1 MNYTFFQRAF
11 LCASLLCLFSP
22 AVAAPTAAP
31 TLSEVLT
38 RHQRATGSAT
48 AYPDTGMQETV
59 YTMSAGGLSGTMTTY
74 EASKH
79 RSRTEVRLGP
89 ISNTSGSDGKTT
101 WEQDGNGNVRI
112 LGGEELAENKADS
125 GFSLENVDP
134 IKHTSKGGTGTITL
148 RPGRDP
154 ETGCYV
160 LDALPKGG
168 TRQTIYLDPNTY
180 LIRKSVVRKGGVST
194 TISILAYKPL
204 FGVQTPSHLQIQP
217 AGLPLTIDAALTQV
231 TRRPTL
237 VAALFTPPTPARD
250 WQFLTPGA
258 STHVSFPFVTDENE
272 VIVFVAVN
280 GHPLRFLLDSGAGA
294 AFITAQAAQEAGLNT
309 QGNLPALGYGGSSA
323 TGIAAQATLEL
334 GGAVRLSNQ
343 ILHVIKDP
351 NVGKRL
357 SAQGRVDGGIGYEL
371 LSRFVTRID
380 YAAKTVTLTDTAA
393 PREPDAQAVTVPLK
407 LEGRVPTILASLD
420 GHSPA
425 RFLVDTGDAGGVHLY
440 TDYAQA
446 NGLLPRPNDPHARTL
461 SGSGVGGAVL
471 ETITPGHTMGVGTM
485 KFSGLDVAT
494 LSGPGIARVSTNAGG
509 IGNQVLGR
517 FRVTFDYANSRM
529 QFAAGPATFPT
540 PAPLL
545 PPALPTG
552 GAGARSITPSFSGP
566 HLSLAADVTAPAAP
580 SGPPMTLALLM
591 QKHLDALGGADAIT
605 ALKNTKVVSSVQTGG
620 IQGTITTIYAAPD
633 REYEE
638 DKLGILDITQG
649 YDGKNAWQRD
659 TNGNVRPLAG
669 EELKDLRVQL
679 FFDTNS
685 YVLPGRIAGKLTL
698 RPQPDPQTGDWVADA
713 LPEGGKPCTLFFDPH
728 TFLIVQEQ
736 HLDDNILVTTGYG
749 DYRTVDGARFPFSMT
764 TTNGTPR
771 YDIAGT
777 VTRLQ
782 NNIPLPPGLFS
793 PPAAGD
799 KFRFIKPGQTSA
811 TVPFDT
817 DDGEIGLDLRLNGQ
831 PARVF
836 LDSGASGI
844 ALSQQTATRL
854 GLKSSGFLEARG
866 YGGSTDLHPVLVSRV
881 EVPGAVQLTDVT
893 AIAIDL
899 PDALNSY
906 FTRPISGF
914 VGYDLLAHFVV
925 RLDFAHKKLTFLRPD
940 TFHPTAQDGVALPL
954 ELDNDVPSV
963 VAQLDALPPQRFL
976 IDTGD
981 EAALRLYSP
990 FVAQYGLDKKYPHG
1004 LLTAGGGIGGVSRS
1018 RVTRTGSL
1026 KVAGVTLRGVP
1037 TDFSLDPKGGA
1048 SLVNAGSLGVSLLSR
1063 FVVTFD
1069 YPHSRVFFAPTPA
1082 TRAPFVTQTTG
1093 LTLMETKDPQG
1104 RGHVIIAEVQARSPA
1119 VRADLN
1125 VFDEVLEIDGHK
1137 TAGLGLTAA
1146 RKLLA
1151 PLPGKQSHTLLVQ
1164 STIGKPRTVT
1174 VPLFDPLQ

>member
-1 MNYTFFQRAF
+1 MNYTLLQRTL
-11 LCASLLCLFSP
+11 LCASLLCLLFPAAAAPPAALTLTEVLARHQKASGSP
-22 AVAAPTAAP
+22 AA
-31 TLSEVLT
+31 
-38 RHQRATGSAT
+38 H
-48 AYPDTGMQETV
+48 PDAGVQETV
-59 YTMSAGGLSGTMTTY
+59 YAMSAGGLEGTLTSY
-74 EASKH
+74 EAPGH
-79 RSRTEVRLGP
+79 RTRTEVRLGP
-89 ISNTSGSDGKTT
+89 IITTTGSDGKTT
-101 WEQDGNGNVRI
+101 WEQDGSGNVRI
-112 LGGEELAENKADS
+112 LGGEELAENKADA

-134 IKHTSKGGTGTITL
+134 FKHTSKGGAGTITL

-168 TRQTIYLDPNTY
+168 TQQTIYLDPNTY
-180 LIRKSVVRKGGVST
+180 LVRKSVVRKGGIST
-194 TISILAYKPL
+194 TISILAYKPV
-204 FGVQTPSHLQIQP
+204 FGTQTPSHLQIQP
-217 AGLPLTIDAALTQV
+217 AGLPLTIDATLTQA
-231 TRRPTL
+231 TRRPTF
-237 VAALFTPPTPARD
+237 VASLFTPPASAKD
-250 WQFLTPGA
+250 WSFLTPGA
-258 STHVSFPFVTDENE
+258 STQVSFPFVTDDNE
-272 VIVFVAVN
+272 VVVYASVN
-280 GHPLRFLLDSGAGA
+280 GHPLRFLLDSGSGG
-294 AFITAQAAQEAGLNT
+294 AFITAQAAQTAGLTT

-323 TGIAAQATLEL
+323 TGLATQATLDF
-334 GGAVRLSNQ
+334 GGAVRLSRQ

-351 NVGKRL
+351 AVAKRL
-357 SAQGRVDGGIGYEL
+357 NAQGHVDGGIGFEV
-371 LSRFVTRID
+371 LSRFVTQVD
-380 YAAKTVTLTDTAA
+380 YASKLITLTDPATPRAA
-393 PREPDAQAVTVPLK
+393 PDGRSVTVPLK
-407 LEGRVPTILASLD
+407 LEGRVPTVLASID
-420 GHSPA
+420 GRPPA
-425 RFLVDTGDAGGVHLY
+425 RFLMDTGDSGGVHLY
-440 TDYAQA
+440 AQYAGA
-446 NGLLPRPNDPHARTL
+446 NGLLPRPNDPRARTF
-461 SGSGVGGAVL
+461 SGSGVGGAIQ
-471 ETITPGHTMGVGTM
+471 ETITPGHTMGLG
-485 KFSGLDVAT
+485 GLRLSDLAIAT
-494 LSGPGIARVSTNAGG
+494 LSGPGIASVSTNAGG
-509 IGNQVLGR
+509 IGNQVMNH
-517 FRVTFDYANSRM
+517 FRVTFDYPRSTM
-529 QFAAGPATFPT
+529 QLLPIAL
-540 PAPLL
+540 PAPLI
-545 PPALPTG
+545 PPAVPKATGARFIAPAFG
-552 GAGARSITPSFSGP
+552 GAHF
-566 HLSLAADVTAPAAP
+566 SLAADVTPLPAAP
-580 SGPPMTLALLM
+580 GPPMTLAALM
-591 QKHLDALGGADAIT
+591 QKHLAALGGADAIT

-649 YDGKNAWQRD
+649 YDGRNAWQRD

-685 YVLPGRIAGKLTL
+685 YVLPGRIPGRLTL
-698 RPQPDPQTGDWVADA
+698 RPQPEPGTGNWVVDA
-713 LPEGGKPCTLFFDPH
+713 LPEGGKPSTLFFDPN
-728 TFLIVQEQ
+728 TFFIVKEQ
-736 HLDDNILVTTGYG
+736 HLDDNVLVTTTYS
-749 DYRTVDGARFPFSMT
+749 DYRAVDGAHFPFQMAV
-764 TTNGTPR
+764 TNGTPR
-771 YDIAGT
+771 YDIVGS
-777 VTRLQ
+777 VTQLQ

-793 PPAAGD
+793 PPNGGD
-799 KFRFIKPGQTSA
+799 KFRFLKPGQTSA

-817 DDGEIGLDLRLNGQ
+817 DDGEIGLDVRLNGQ

-881 EVPGAVQLTDVT
+881 EVPGAIQLSDVT

-899 PDALNSY
+899 PDTLNTY

-914 VGYDLLAHFVV
+914 VGYDLLSHFVV

-940 TFHPTAQDGVALPL
+940 AFRPAASDGIALPL

-990 FVAQYGLDKKYPHG
+990 FVAQYSLDKKYPHG
-1004 LLTAGGGIGGVSRS
+1004 LLTTGGGIGGVSRS

-1082 TRAPFVTQTTG
+1082 TRAPFVTKTTG

-1104 RGHVIIAEVQARSPA
+1104 RGHVIIAEVQTRDPA
-1119 VRADLN
+1119 VRSGLN
-1125 VFDEVLEIDGHK
+1125 AFDEVLEIDGHK
-1137 TAGLGLTAA
+1137 TVGQGLTAA

-1151 PLPGKQSHTLLVQ
+1151 ALPGRQSHTLLVQ

>member
-1 MNYTFFQRAF
+1 MNYTLFQRTL
-11 LCASLLCLFSP
+11 LCASLLCLLLP
-22 AVAAPTAAP
+22 AAALPPAAL
-31 TLSEVLT
+31 TLNEVLA
-38 RHQRATGSAT
+38 RHQRATGSPT
-48 AYPDTGMQETV
+48 AFPDTGMQETV

-112 LGGEELAENKADS
+112 LGGEELAENKADN
-125 GFSLENVDP
+125 GFSLESVDP
-134 IKHTSKGGTGTITL
+134 LKHTSKGGSGTITL
-148 RPGRDP
+148 RPGRDV

-160 LDALPKGG
+160 LDVLPKGG
-168 TRQTIYLDPNTY
+168 TKQTIYLDPKTY
-180 LIRKSVVRKGGVST
+180 LIRKSVVRKGGIST
-194 TISILAYKPL
+194 TISILTYKPL
-204 FGVQTPSHLQIQP
+204 FGLQTPSHLQIQP
-217 AGLPLTIDAALTQV
+217 AGLPLTIDAALTQA
-231 TRRPTL
+231 TRATL
-237 VAALFTPPTPARD
+237 VASLFVLPRPARD

-258 STHVSFPFVTDENE
+258 TTQAAFPFVTDENE
-272 VIVFVAVN
+272 VIVFVSVN
-280 GHPLRFLLDSGAGA
+280 GHPLRFLLDSGAGG

-309 QGNLPALGYGGSSA
+309 QGNLPTLGYGGSSD
-323 TGIAAQATLEL
+323 TGIATQATLEL
-334 GGAVRLSNQ
+334 GGAVRLSGQ
-343 ILHVIKDP
+343 LLHVIKDP

-380 YAAKTVTLTDTAA
+380 YAQKTVTLTDPAA
-393 PREPDAQAVTVPLK
+393 PRVPDGAGVTVPLK
-407 LEGRVPTILASLD
+407 LEGRVPTILASVD
-420 GHSPA
+420 GHPPA

-440 TDYAQA
+440 GDYAQA
-446 NGLLPRPNDPHARTL
+446 NGLLPRPNDPRARIL
-461 SGSGVGGAVL
+461 SGSGVGGVVQ
-471 ETITPGHTMGVGTM
+471 ETITPGHTMGVGTL

-494 LSGPGIARVSTNAGG
+494 LTGPGIARVSTNAGG
-509 IGNQVLGR
+509 IGNQVLNR
-517 FRVTFDYANSRM
+517 FQVTFDYAHSRM
-529 QFAAGPATFPT
+529 QLTAGPPPPPA
-540 PAPLL
+540 PAPLV
-545 PPALPTG
+545 PPALPSALRTRAG
-552 GAGARSITPSFSGP
+552 GAHFS
-566 HLSLAADVTAPAAP
+566 LVADVMTPP
-580 SGPPMTLALLM
+580 VPTDPPMTLAMLM
-591 QKHLDALGGADAIT
+591 QKHLTALGGADVIM
-605 ALKNTKVVSSVQTGG
+605 ALKNTKVVSSVSTGG

-649 YDGKNAWQRD
+649 YDGKSAWQRD

-685 YVLPGRIAGKLTL
+685 YVLPGRIPGRLTL
-698 RPQPDPQTGDWVADA
+698 RPQPDPETGDWVVDA
-713 LPEGGKPCTLFFDPH
+713 LPDGGKPSTLFFDPH
-728 TFLIVQEQ
+728 TFLIVREQ

-749 DYRTVDGARFPFSMT
+749 DYRAVDGARFPFSMT
-764 TTNGTPR
+764 TTNGTAR
-771 YDIAGT
+771 YDIVGK

-782 NNIPLPPGLFS
+782 NNITLPPDLFA
-793 PPAAGD
+793 PPTGGD
-799 KFRFIKPGQTSA
+799 KFRFIRPGQTSA

-831 PARVF
+831 PSRVF

-899 PDALNSY
+899 PDTLNSY

-914 VGYDLLAHFVV
+914 VGYDLLSHFVV
-925 RLDFAHKKLTFLRPD
+925 RLDFARKKLTFLRPD
-940 TFHPTAQDGVALPL
+940 AFHPTASDGVALPL

-963 VAQLDALPPQRFL
+963 VAQFDALPPQRFL

-1004 LLTAGGGIGGVSRS
+1004 LLTTGGGIGGVSRS

-1026 KVAGVTLRGVP
+1026 RVAGVTLRGVP

-1048 SLVNAGSLGVSLLSR
+1048 SLINAGSLGVSLLSR

-1069 YPHSRVFFAPTPA
+1069 YPHSRVFFAPTSA
-1082 TRAPFVTQTTG
+1082 TRAPFVTKTTG

-1104 RGHVIIAEVQARSPA
+1104 HGHVILAEVQARDPV
-1119 VRADLN
+1119 VRAALN
-1125 VFDEVLEIDGHK
+1125 TFDEVLEIDGHK

-1146 RKLLA
+1146 RKLL
-1151 PLPGKQSHTLLVQ
+1151 LPSAGKQSHTLLVQ
-1164 STIGKPRTVT
+1164 STIGKPRTVI